1 MIQQEFAPSRSWFM
15 VIALAV
21 LLIAGGFSLYF
32 EFETSSV
39 KNELNELKVK
49 KESLEK
55 PTEASLRLGLDETV
69 LRASALAVKDQLRK
83 IEAEQFSWS
92 KIIEKIEATVPAE
105 KETGA
110 AIIRLRSYTGSP
122 EGRVVVAAMT
132 NPGSTEPFADIA
144 SALRAF
150 GAEPSFKEVFIP
162 SITKSLTPEGEI
174 VLSFSMNF
182 SYQKQNF

>member
-15 VIALAV
+15 IVALAV

-32 EFETSSV
+32 EFEGSSV
-39 KNELNELKVK
+39 KNRLDELKTK

-55 PTEASLRLGLDETV
+55 PTEELKNDETA
-69 LRASALAVKDQLRK
+69 LRASAFAVKDQLRK
-83 IEAEQFSWS
+83 IEAEQLSWS

-105 KETGA
+105 KETGMK
-110 AIIRLRSYTGSP
+110 IIRLRSYTGSP

-132 NPGSTEPFADIA
+132 NPESPEPFADIA

-150 GAEPSFKEVFIP
+150 GAEPSFKEIFIP
-162 SITKSLTPEGEI
+162 SITKSLTPEGET